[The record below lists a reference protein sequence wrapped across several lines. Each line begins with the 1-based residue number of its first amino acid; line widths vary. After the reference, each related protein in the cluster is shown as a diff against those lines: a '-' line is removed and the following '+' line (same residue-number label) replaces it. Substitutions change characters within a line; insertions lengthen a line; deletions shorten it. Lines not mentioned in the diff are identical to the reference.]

1 MSQIGTETSRQ
12 SAFSVHDLYNMA
24 AKLISRHGAEAEG
37 IAGYFAEEHRI
48 LGDADRA
55 SAWQAVQAL
64 VSDILSG
71 EDFVPTLSVH

>member
-1 MSQIGTETSRQ
+1 MSQIETQ
-12 SAFSVHDLYNMA
+12 TTHPCAFSVHDLYNMA
-24 AKLISRHGAEAEG
+24 AKLISHHGAEAAG
-37 IAGYFAEEHRI
+37 VAGYFAEEHRI

-55 SAWQAVQAL
+55 RAWQAVQSL